1 MRKPQHWGL
10 VTTLR
15 EQFQGGCDQFL
26 VTGSV
31 AMLLYGLAYQ
41 CDEPNDLDITMIN
54 PTPETIRILQALEAV
69 NPLPNRPGYGSD
81 ELFRFTM
88 QGRPGRRVRRKGA
101 RGRALV
107 RLDSDQHADE
117 DNPGQG
123 EARQA
128 EGHQVRVRAR
138 DPRGGP
144 AKQHT
149 KIIQET

>member
-88 QGRPGRRVRRKGA
+88 QGVQVDVFVEKEPVD
-101 RGRALV
+101 ALWYDWTQINTPM
-107 RLDSDQHADE
+107 R
-117 DNPGQG
+117 
-123 EARQA
+123 
-128 EGHQVRVRAR
+128 
-138 DPRGGP
+138 
-144 AKQHT
+144 
-149 KIIQET
+149 IIQARAKLGRPKDIKSVCELAIRVAAQLSSIRK